1 MISIPWSWKAQVPE
15 LWVHIMWW
23 NQGPENRAFV
33 KMQVLTWELWRG
45 RAKKGKG
52 GLTGMPDLANCLF
65 QQTPR
70 RAATSSTSWPVLAWA
85 SARAWVKVCCSRCWS
100 SWRTRVT
107 SSAQQSTTTRRSE
120 ERPSEERPVDGVGGA
135 RPGKRKRKTGGGHSW
150 ALILNI
156 TLSPIGLV
164 AIVS

>member
-1 MISIPWSWKAQVPE
+1 M
-15 LWVHIMWW
+15 
-23 NQGPENRAFV
+23 
-33 KMQVLTWELWRG
+33 
-45 RAKKGKG
+45 
-52 GLTGMPDLANCLF
+52 
-65 QQTPR
+65 
-70 RAATSSTSWPVLAWA
+70 
-85 SARAWVKVCCSRCWS
+85 
-100 SWRTRVT
+100 T